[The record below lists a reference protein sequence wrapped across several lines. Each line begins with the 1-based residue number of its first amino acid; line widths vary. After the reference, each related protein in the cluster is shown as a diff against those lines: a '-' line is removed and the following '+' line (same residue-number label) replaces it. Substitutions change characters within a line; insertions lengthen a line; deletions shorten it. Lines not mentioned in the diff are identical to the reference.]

1 MIQLIVR
8 AWVQVQRLTVAVC
21 TVAFLGLPAI
31 ASEGGFVA
39 GPLGGSDLRAA
50 LAPPPGTY
58 LLLMPLGG
66 NAADF
71 RDGNGNKSPLGFSGS
86 TVGAGAGL
94 YHVFEDTVAGG
105 RFGLGVTGAAAKVC
119 LRVSALNRSQCQT
132 DFADTYVEAFWS
144 RPIGELG
151 ISGAAAD
158 DPRRQYI
165 PYGLTLGMSLGAV
178 LPTGAY
184 SPENL
189 ANVGSNTAV
198 LVPSLAATWISPPWL
213 ADGTEVSSRIFY
225 NIHDRNDT
233 TGYQAGD
240 MLVVDW
246 AVTERVGRFQ
256 FGPAG
261 TYATQIRDDRQNG
274 KNMGSTEV
282 MSLGGVIAADLPEF
296 GMFVAF
302 KALTDVV
309 AQYRL
314 RVDRGILRIGIRF

>member
-1 MIQLIVR
+1 MKALLWAFCRQMRCFSRIGLII
-8 AWVQVQRLTVAVC
+8 AIC
-21 TVAFLGLPAI
+21 TEPGL

-58 LLLMPLGG
+58 LLLMPLAG
-66 NAADF
+66 NVADF
-71 RDGNGNKSPLGFSGS
+71 RDRDGNKSPLGFSGG
-86 TVGAGAGL
+86 TVAAGAGL
-94 YHVFEDTVAGG
+94 YHLFEDTLAGG
-105 RFGLGVTGAAAKVC
+105 RVGLGITGVAGKVC
-119 LRVSALNRSQCQT
+119 LRISALNRSECRT
-132 DFADTYVEAFWS
+132 DIGDTYMEAFWS

-151 ISGAAAD
+151 MRGPAAE
-158 DPRRQYI
+158 DPRRRYI
-165 PYGLTLGMSLGAV
+165 PYGLTLGASLGVV

-189 ANVGSNTAV
+189 ANAGLNTTV

-213 ADGTEVSSRIFY
+213 ADGTELSARFFY

-240 MLVVDW
+240 MVVLDW

-256 FGPAG
+256 LGPAG
-261 TYATQIRDDRQNG
+261 TYATQLREDRQNG

-282 MSLGGVIAADLPEF
+282 VSLGGVIAADLPEL

-302 KALTDVV
+302 KALTDIE

-314 RVDRGILRIGIRF
+314 RVDRAILRIGMRF